1 MRLYSMIL
9 INGKKGSA
17 KNAAGD
23 NQRFYGTNQL
33 KSKQIDNITSHN
45 IYYVYY
51 YIYYLGAMPLT
62 FEALFR
68 SEALL

>member
-1 MRLYSMIL
+1 MIL

-23 NQRFYGTNQL
+23 KQRFYRTNQL

-45 IYYVYY
+45 ISYV
-51 YIYYLGAMPLT
+51 
-62 FEALFR
+62 
-68 SEALL
+68 